1 MSSNIVFW
9 LVAVALLVA
18 TIAAVTLPLLRGR
31 RDSGA
36 SPADPELDSMR
47 NELAQLEARRAWG
60 EVSQDEYTQQKQ
72 ALAVRLLD
80 QIAAPGATMTAAMT
94 ATAAMTEAS
103 PATATASAGKPALA
117 QKDAAA
123 VTPKTG
129 RNRWLAP
136 AAAAFVIVLCAV
148 FYAVLGLPG
157 TARHPS
163 VTAGEE
169 AQGNTD
175 GAGKSGNVSLSQE
188 QIQRMV

>member
-47 NELAQLEARRAWG
+47 NELAQLEARRASG

-80 QIAAPGATMTAAMT
+80 QIAAPGAAMT

-103 PATATASAGKPALA
+103 PATATASA
-117 QKDAAA
+117 
-123 VTPKTG
+123 
-129 RNRWLAP
+129 
-136 AAAAFVIVLCAV
+136 
-148 FYAVLGLPG
+148 
-157 TARHPS
+157 
-163 VTAGEE
+163 
-169 AQGNTD
+169 
-175 GAGKSGNVSLSQE
+175 
-188 QIQRMV
+188 

>member
-1 MSSNIVFW
+1 
-9 LVAVALLVA
+9 
-18 TIAAVTLPLLRGR
+18 
-31 RDSGA
+31 
-36 SPADPELDSMR
+36 
-47 NELAQLEARRAWG
+47 
-60 EVSQDEYTQQKQ
+60 
-72 ALAVRLLD
+72 
-80 QIAAPGATMTAAMT
+80 MT

-188 QIQRMV
+188 QIQRMVDEMTEEQETQYLLLGRADDVPGASDRPREHLLVLKPRLAVARPSG